1 MTFLLLFFLTEAQ
14 HQIFQHP
21 HFKEYVVKH
30 MILEKES
37 DGKVRAFMYCERF
50 HLTRLWAYRAIK
62 EEIKILH
69 KILLRL
75 NDQISK
81 SDFHKNL
88 AGFVEYHQKPISST
102 KNQLS

>member
-1 MTFLLLFFLTEAQ
+1 
-14 HQIFQHP
+14 
-21 HFKEYVVKH
+21 